1 MILYI
6 QKAGDFMKNSIHS
19 EAQRAEWLLYVVQYT
34 AEELGMSVLDTT
46 ELLAKYG
53 FIEKTLNGYPAFH
66 TQGFEYMAEF
76 LTGELQKVHGA
87 LAQ

>member
-1 MILYI
+1 MEKYV
-6 QKAGDFMKNSIHS
+6 HT
-19 EAQRAEWLLYVVQYT
+19 EADRAAWLVHVVQYT
-34 AEELGMSVLDTT
+34 AEELGMSISETT
-46 ELLAKYG
+46 ELLMKYG

-76 LTGELQKVHGA
+76 LTGELRKAQGV

>member
-1 MILYI
+1 
-6 QKAGDFMKNSIHS
+6 MKNYIHT
-19 EAQRAEWLLYVVQYT
+19 EADRAEWFVYVVQYT
-34 AEELGMSVLDTT
+34 ADELGMSIPETT

-76 LTGELQKVHGA
+76 LIGELRKVHGA

>member
-1 MILYI
+1 
-6 QKAGDFMKNSIHS
+6 MKRFVHT
-19 EAQRAEWLLYVVQYT
+19 EATRATWLVYVIQYT
-34 AEELGMSVLDTT
+34 AEALEISIIETT

-76 LTGELQKVHGA
+76 LTRELLKVQGA
-87 LAQ
+87 